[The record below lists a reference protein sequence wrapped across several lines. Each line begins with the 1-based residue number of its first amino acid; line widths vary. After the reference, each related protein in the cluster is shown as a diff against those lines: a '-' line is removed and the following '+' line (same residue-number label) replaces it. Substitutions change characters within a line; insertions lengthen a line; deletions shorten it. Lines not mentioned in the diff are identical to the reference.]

1 MKDWSI
7 PGSDGEPIIGNTH
20 VPRDEP
26 ACVVL
31 VAHGFKGY
39 KDYGMF
45 PRIAAELASAGFI
58 AHRFNFS
65 HSGMTN
71 NVETFERPDLFE
83 QDSWNKQVFDLE
95 TVVASVASGSLEGR
109 GLPYVLFGHSRG
121 GASVILAA
129 GRWAGDSG
137 GPRQAGV
144 IPGVIPGVIA
154 GVIAASSPSSCMSLN
169 AQQMKELEAK
179 GFIVSPSAR
188 TGQALRIGK
197 LALTEQQA
205 DPAGHDLLALAARIA
220 CPALVVHGEN
230 DPTVPAACAHQL
242 GAAIGDRAQV
252 KIIEGADH
260 VFNTPN
266 PMPPDAKP
274 SPQLQALLDAV
285 VAFARHC
292 IRD

>member
-7 PGSDGEPIIGNTH
+7 PGSDGEAILGNTH
-20 VPRDEP
+20 VPREEP
-26 ACVVL
+26 AGVVL
-31 VAHGFKGY
+31 IAHGFKGY

-45 PRIAAELASAGFI
+45 PRIAEELASAGFI

-83 QDSWNKQVFDLE
+83 KDSWNKQVFDLE
-95 TVVASVASGSLEGR
+95 TVVDSVASGSLEGR
-109 GLPYVLFGHSRG
+109 GLPYVMFGHSRG

-129 GRWAGDSG
+129 GRWAGDSSR
-137 GPRQAGV
+137 PRQAGV
-144 IPGVIPGVIA
+144 IPGVI
-154 GVIAASSPSSCMSLN
+154 AASTPSSCMSLN

-205 DPAGHDLLALAARIA
+205 DPAGHDLLALAARITS
-220 CPALVVHGEN
+220 PVLVVHGEN

-252 KIIEGADH
+252 QIIEGADH

-285 VAFARHC
+285 VAFARDC
-292 IRD
+292 VRD

>member
-1 MKDWSI
+1 MREWSI
-7 PGSDGEPIIGNTH
+7 PGSDGEAILGNTH
-20 VPRDEP
+20 VPREEP
-26 ACVVL
+26 AGVVL
-31 VAHGFKGY
+31 IAHGFKGY

-45 PRIAAELASAGFI
+45 PRIAEELASAGFI

-83 QDSWNKQVFDLE
+83 KDTWNKQVFDLE
-95 TVVASVASGSLEGR
+95 TVVDSVASGSLEGR
-109 GLPYVLFGHSRG
+109 GLPYVMFGHSRG

-129 GRWAGDSG
+129 GRWAGDSSR
-137 GPRQAGV
+137 PRQA
-144 IPGVIPGVIA
+144 GVIPGVIA
-154 GVIAASSPSSCMSLN
+154 GVIAVSTPSSCMSLN

-188 TGQALRIGK
+188 TGQARRIGQ

-205 DPAGHDLLALAARIA
+205 DPAGHDLLALAARITS
-220 CPALVVHGEN
+220 PVLVVHGEN

-252 KIIEGADH
+252 QIIEGADH

-274 SPQLQALLDAV
+274 SPQLQALLDAI
-285 VAFARHC
+285 VAFAQDC
-292 IRD
+292 VRD

>member
-1 MKDWSI
+1 MNAWSI

-20 VPRDEP
+20 LPSEDP
-26 ACVVL
+26 AGVVL
-31 VAHGFKGY
+31 IAHGFKGY

-45 PRIAAELASAGFI
+45 PRIAEELASAGFI

-129 GRWAGDSG
+129 GRWAGDSS
-137 GPRQAGV
+137 RQQ
-144 IPGVIPGVIA
+144 PA

-197 LALTEQQA
+197 LALTEQKA
-205 DPAGHDLLALAARIA
+205 DPAGHDVLASAGRIT
-220 CPALVVHGEN
+220 CPALVVHGEK

-242 GAAIGDRAQV
+242 GAAIGDRARV

-285 VAFARHC
+285 VTFVEEV
-292 IRD
+292 ISDE

>member
-1 MKDWSI
+1 MLEMKDWSI
-7 PGSDGEPIIGNTH
+7 PGSDGEAIIGNTH
-20 VPRDEP
+20 VPREEP
-26 ACVVL
+26 AGVV
-31 VAHGFKGY
+31 VIAHGFKGY

-45 PRIAAELASAGFI
+45 PRIAEELASAGFI
-58 AHRFNFS
+58 AHRFNLS

-83 QDSWNKQVFDLE
+83 KDTWNKQVFDLE

-121 GASVILAA
+121 GASVLLAA
-129 GRWAGDSG
+129 GRWAGDSS
-137 GPRQAGV
+137 RQQ
-144 IPGVIPGVIA
+144 PA

-169 AQQMKELEAK
+169 AEQMKELEAK

-205 DPAGHDLLALAARIA
+205 DPAGHDVLASAARIT
-220 CPALVVHGEN
+220 CPALVVHGEK

-274 SPQLQALLDAV
+274 SPQLQALLDAI
-285 VAFARHC
+285 VAFARK
-292 IRD
+292 